1 MERPD
6 IITALRLGHDEIILL
21 RRRVAELE
29 PKAHAYDTIA
39 QVARLTAHE
48 TSQGYGEDPA
58 WRMKSV
64 IDQLVAERAAESDVV
79 TITDEVTDVVLQDIL
94 NQLRR

>member
-6 IITALRLGHDEIILL
+6 IINALRVGHDEIILL

-39 QVARLTAHE
+39 QVARLSIHE
-48 TSQGYGEDPA
+48 GVRGYGEDPA

-64 IDQLVAERAAESDVV
+64 IDQLVAEREA
-79 TITDEVTDVVLQDIL
+79 DEVTDIKTS
-94 NQLRR
+94 